1 MKTLQSTQKLDFQGE
16 SIYAGIDV
24 HKKQWNVFIMS
35 DYKEHKGFV
44 QRPEPA
50 ILSKYLRENFP
61 GATYYSVYEAGFSGF
76 WIHEALKKEGI
87 NNIVVNPAD
96 VPTKDKEKK
105 QKCDRVDSRKLCKKL
120 RDKDLE
126 GIHIP
131 ERVQL
136 EDRDLV
142 RLRRKLVRDTTR
154 CKNRIKGLLNFYGI
168 PYTVSSCWSIK
179 FIKWLS
185 ELELSYPSG
194 TLVLRILIAE
204 LQSIDQLK
212 KQVSRKL
219 LALTREEKYAEL
231 IKLLYSIPGIGL
243 IAALTLITELGDI
256 RRFKRFDYLCNYI
269 GLVPTLYST
278 GDTKQVGHLTPRKN
292 TYLLP
297 IVIQCAWTAAG
308 RDPALMQAY
317 HQWCRRMKGQQAII
331 RVARKLLRRIRYV
344 LIHQN
349 EYKLKTVS

>member
-1 MKTLQSTQKLDFQGE
+1 MKTQQGTQKLDFRGE

-44 QRPEPA
+44 QPPDPA
-50 ILSKYLRENFP
+50 SLGKYLRENFP
-61 GATYYSVYEAGFSGF
+61 GAAYYSVYEAGFSGF

-131 ERVQL
+131 GRAQL

-168 PYTVSSCWSIK
+168 QYTVSSCWSKK
-179 FIKWLS
+179 FIKCLN
-185 ELELSYPSG
+185 ELELNYPSG
-194 TLVLRILIAE
+194 TFALRILIQE

-212 KQVSRKL
+212 KQVSRQL
-219 LALTREEKYAEL
+219 LALIRTEKYSSL
-231 IKLLYSIPGIGL
+231 IKLLYSIPGVGL
-243 IAALTLITELGDI
+243 IGALTLITELGDI

-278 GDTKQVGHLTPRKN
+278 GDTRQVGHLTPRKN

-297 IVIQCAWTAAG
+297 IVIQCAWRAVG
-308 RDPALMQAY
+308 LDPALMQAY
-317 HQWCRRMKGQQAII
+317 HQWCKRMKGQQAII

-344 LIHQN
+344 LVQQS